1 MLSGFLW
8 PFAQTMSYFG
18 YDFATCRVQV
28 RPGIWMNCIDSGPR
42 DGPVIVMLHGTP
54 TWSYMWRHVISAL
67 NKRYR
72 CIVPDHIGMGL
83 SDKPSARDYD
93 YVLQSRADD
102 LGALLQH
109 LKIDGPLTLAVH
121 DWGAMIG
128 FAWAL
133 NHHAQVERL
142 IITNSAA
149 FPLPPEKPVPWQI
162 AALRNWK
169 LGHWLVRGLN
179 LFAIGATR
187 LAVSRPMP
195 GQVRKAYV
203 APYNNWNNRIGVFSF
218 MQDVPL
224 SDADRSW
231 PLMQQIAHALPSFS
245 CPTFI
250 AWGLRDL
257 CFDHLFLQR
266 FVQSL
271 PQAEVMAFEDANH
284 YVLEDKHEVIV
295 PAIEKFLAKT

>member
-1 MLSGFLW
+1 
-8 PFAQTMSYFG
+8 
-18 YDFATCRVQV
+18 V
-28 RPGIWMNCIDSGPR
+28 
-42 DGPVIVMLHGTP
+42 
-54 TWSYMWRHVISAL
+54 
-67 NKRYR
+67 
-72 CIVPDHIGMGL
+72 
-83 SDKPSARDYD
+83 
-93 YVLQSRADD
+93 DD
-102 LGALLQH
+102 LNTLLQQ
-109 LKIDGPLTLAVH
+109 LAINGPLTLAVH

-133 NHHAQVERL
+133 THHAQVERL

-179 LFAIGATR
+179 VFVIGATR

-195 GQVRKAYV
+195 APVRKAYI
-203 APYNNWNNRIGVFSF
+203 AAYNNWNNRIGVFSF
-218 MQDVPL
+218 MQGVPL

-231 PLMQQIAHALPSFS
+231 PLMQKIAHALPSFS

-257 CFDHLFLQR
+257 CFDHLFLER
-266 FVQSL
+266 FRQCL
-271 PQAEVMAFEDANH
+271 PQAEVMAFDDANH

-295 PAIEKFLAKT
+295 PAIQAFFAKTKT